1 MLRLNK
7 KGKKAVKK
15 LGVATAIIVG
25 LCFAGTIR
33 TKSFATSNSK
43 KHNSKSECEI
53 IQTPDWLV
61 NSMIEQQNGELAVK
75 VLKENGFGENG
86 ELAYKLA
93 NLATRESYEYKKF
106 IQENPNAWQTQE
118 DSDKDWNYE
127 NNIPFMAYRQG
138 TVDCEMPKEVF
149 EKKLDVKMLDMIENE
164 RKKGK
169 SLL

>member
-1 MLRLNK
+1 MLRLNN
-7 KGKKAVKK
+7 KGRKAVKK
-15 LGVATAIIVG
+15 LGIVTAIIVG

-33 TKSFATSNSK
+33 TKSFATNNN

-61 NSMIEQQNGELAVK
+61 NSMIKQQNFSLALK
-75 VLKENGFGENG
+75 VLKENGFGEDG

-93 NLATRESYEYKKF
+93 NLVTRESYEYKKF
-106 IQENPNAWQTQE
+106 ITENPNAWQTQGE
-118 DSDKDWNYE
+118 DNSDYDYE
-127 NNIPFMAYRQG
+127 NNIPFLAYPKG
-138 TVDCEMPKEVF
+138 TTDCEMPKEVF
-149 EKKLDVKMLDMIENE
+149 EKKLDVKLLNMIEAE

>member
-25 LCFAGTIR
+25 LCFAGTIK
-33 TKSFATSNSK
+33 TKSFATSNTK

-61 NSMIEQQNGELAVK
+61 SSMIEQQNFSLAVK
-75 VLKENGFGENG
+75 VLKDNGFGEN
-86 ELAYKLA
+86 EDLAYKLA

-106 IQENPNAWQTQE
+106 IKENPNAWQTQS
-118 DSDKDWNYE
+118 DDDKDYKYE
-127 NNIPFMAYRQG
+127 DNIPFLAYPKG
-138 TVDCEMPKEVF
+138 TKDCEMPKEVF
-149 EKKLDVKMLDMIENE
+149 EKKLDVKLLNMIEAE

>member
-1 MLRLNK
+1 MLRLNN
-7 KGKKAVKK
+7 KGRKAVKK
-15 LGVATAIIVG
+15 LGIVTAIIVG
-25 LCFAGTIR
+25 LCFAGTIK
-33 TKSFATSNSK
+33 TKSFATSK

-61 NSMIEQQNGELAVK
+61 NSMIKQQNFSLAVK
-75 VLKENGFGENG
+75 VLKDNGFGENE

-106 IQENPNAWQTQE
+106 IKENPNAWQTQGE
-118 DSDKDWNYE
+118 DNSDYDYE
-127 NNIPFMAYRQG
+127 NNIPFLAYPKG
-138 TVDCEMPKEVF
+138 TTDCEMPKQVF
-149 EKKLDVKMLDMIENE
+149 EKKLDVKLLNMIEAE

>member
-1 MLRLNK
+1 MIRLNN
-7 KGKKAVKK
+7 KGRKAAKK
-15 LGVATAIIVG
+15 LGIVTAIIVG
-25 LCFAGTIR
+25 LCFAGTIK
-33 TKSFATSNSK
+33 TKSFATSNTK

-53 IQTPDWLV
+53 IQTPDWLIS
-61 NSMIEQQNGELAVK
+61 SMIKQQNFSLAIK
-75 VLKENGFGENG
+75 VLKDNGFGENE

-106 IQENPNAWQTQE
+106 IKENPNAWQTQE

-127 NNIPFMAYRQG
+127 NNIPFLAYRQG

-149 EKKLDVKMLDMIENE
+149 EKKLDVKLLNMIEAE

>member
-7 KGKKAVKK
+7 KGKKAAKK
-15 LGVATAIIVG
+15 LGIVTAIIIG
-25 LCFAGTIR
+25 LCFAGTIK
-33 TKSFATSNSK
+33 TKSFATSNTK

-61 NSMIEQQNGELAVK
+61 NSMIKQQNFSLALK
-75 VLKENGFGENG
+75 VLKENGFGEDG

-93 NLATRESYEYKKF
+93 NLVTRESYEYKKF
-106 IQENPNAWQTQE
+106 IAENPNAWQTQGE
-118 DSDKDWNYE
+118 DNSDYDYE
-127 NNIPFMAYRQG
+127 NNIPFLAYPKG
-138 TVDCEMPKEVF
+138 TTDCEMPKDVF
-149 EKKLDVKMLDMIENE
+149 EKKLDVKLLNMIEAE

>member
-15 LGVATAIIVG
+15 LGAATAIIVG

-33 TKSFATSNSK
+33 SKTYAINNNK
-43 KHNSKSECEI
+43 KHNSKAECEI

-61 NSMIEQQNGELAVK
+61 NSMIKQQNGELAIK
-75 VLKENGFGENG
+75 VLKDNGFGENE

-106 IQENPNAWQTQE
+106 IKENPNAWQTQS
-118 DSDKDWNYE
+118 DDDKDYKYE
-127 NNIPFMAYRQG
+127 DNIPFLAYPKG
-138 TVDCEMPKEVF
+138 TTDCEMPKEVF
-149 EKKLDVKMLDMIENE
+149 EKKLDVKLLNMIEAE

>member
-1 MLRLNK
+1 MLRLNN

-15 LGVATAIIVG
+15 LGVVTAIIVG
-25 LCFAGTIR
+25 LCFAGTMK
-33 TKSFATSNSK
+33 TKSFATSNTK

-61 NSMIEQQNGELAVK
+61 SSMIKQQNLDLAVK
-75 VLKENGFGENG
+75 VLKDNGFGEDG

-106 IQENPNAWQTQE
+106 IKENPNAWQTQE

-127 NNIPFMAYRQG
+127 NNIPFMAYAKG
-138 TVDCEMPKEVF
+138 TTDCEMPKEVF
-149 EKKLDVKMLDMIENE
+149 EKKLDVKLLNMIEAE

>member
-1 MLRLNK
+1 MLRLNN
-7 KGKKAVKK
+7 KGRKAVKK
-15 LGVATAIIVG
+15 LGIVTAIIVG

-33 TKSFATSNSK
+33 TKSFATNNN

-61 NSMIEQQNGELAVK
+61 NSMIKQQNFSLALK
-75 VLKENGFGENG
+75 VLKDSGFGEDG

-106 IQENPNAWQTQE
+106 IKENPNAWQTQE

-127 NNIPFMAYRQG
+127 NNIPFMAYIQG
-138 TVDCEMPKEVF
+138 TVDCEMPKQVF
-149 EKKLDVKMLDMIENE
+149 EKKLDVKLLNMIEAE

>member
-1 MLRLNK
+1 MLRLNN
-7 KGKKAVKK
+7 KGRKAVKK
-15 LGVATAIIVG
+15 LGIVTAIIVG
-25 LCFAGTIR
+25 LCFAGTI
-33 TKSFATSNSK
+33 KSKSYATGGNSK
-43 KHNSKSECEI
+43 KNTNAECEI

-75 VLKENGFGENG
+75 VLKDNGFGENG

-149 EKKLDVKMLDMIENE
+149 EKKLDVKLLNMIEAE